1 MNWTPTLAAMAV
13 ISGYFLGA
21 VPFGY
26 LLVRRRLGQDVRAA
40 GSGSIGATNVTR
52 AAGPAL
58 GALTLL
64 LDLGKGYAAVA
75 LASWLTGDTIVMA
88 TAGVAA
94 IVGHSFPVFLG
105 FRGGK
110 SVATGVGVFAYFTPL
125 PLLAALGVWIIVVAI
140 WRYVSL
146 GSVLAAAA
154 YPLLAMAMQHP
165 PLPVSAAGVAGASLI
180 ILRHHANI
188 RRLIDGTEPKLEL
201 KRKK

>member
-1 MNWTPTLAAMAV
+1 MGVLAAAL
-13 ISGYFLGA
+13 GYLLGA

-75 LASWLTGDTIVMA
+75 LASWLTSGNIVVMA
-88 TAGVAA
+88 TAGFAA

-125 PLLAALGVWIIVVAI
+125 PLLAVLGIWLIVVGI

-146 GSVLAAAA
+146 GSILAAAS
-154 YPLLAMAMQHP
+154 YPLLAMAIDHP
-165 PLPVSAAGVAGASLI
+165 PLAVSAAGVAGASLI

-188 RRLIDGTEPKLEL
+188 QRLIAGTEPKLEL

>member
-1 MNWTPTLAAMAV
+1 MNWMGALAVAL
-13 ISGYFLGA
+13 GYLVGA

-58 GALTLL
+58 GTLTLL
-64 LDLGKGYAAVA
+64 LDLGKGAAAVEI
-75 LASWLTGDTIVMA
+75 ASRL
-88 TAGVAA
+88 TAGDVRWMAAAGFAA

-125 PLLAALGVWIIVVAI
+125 PLLAALGVWVVVVAI
-140 WRYVSL
+140 WRYISL
-146 GSVLAAAA
+146 GSILAAAS
-154 YPLLAMAMQHP
+154 YPLLAMVIAHP
-165 PLPVSAAGVAGASLI
+165 PLAVSAAGVAGASLI
-180 ILRHHANI
+180 ILRHQANI
-188 RRLIDGTEPKLEL
+188 QRLIAGTEPKLEL
-201 KRKK
+201 KRKQ